1 MDLVQILIAWVINY
15 WEKFRAFWHLIDHH
29 RQWSADMPTPA
40 LTTLR
45 STIAAV
51 LDNPGVWSTFNFPPA
66 TILANSVVLIPQD
79 PYLTPSNNSQNSIGP
94 LANFKIMMT
103 IPALDNQGSLQSI
116 ESTIVAVWN
125 KLCNSAL
132 VIRIGTVSGPSI
144 LSAASGDL
152 LTSDINIS
160 LLTTWS

>member
-1 MDLVQILIAWVINY
+1 
-15 WEKFRAFWHLIDHH
+15 
-29 RQWSADMPTPA
+29 MPTPA

-51 LDNPGVWSTFNFPPA
+51 LANPGVWSTFDFPPP
-66 TILANSVVLIPQD
+66 TILANSVVLVPQD

-94 LANFKIMMT
+94 LANFKVLMT
-103 IPALDNQGSLQSI
+103 IPALDNQGSLQGI

-125 KLCNSAL
+125 KLCNSSL
-132 VIRIGTVSGPSI
+132 VFNIGTVSGPSI